1 MTQHLIS
8 GPDLGIGSWFFNAGN
23 NEHLIFAAKPA
34 NNRKEITG
42 RFQIC
47 VQK

>member
-8 GPDLGIGSWFFNAGN
+8 GYDLVFLSFSN

-34 NNRKEITG
+34 NNRREITG
-42 RFQIC
+42 RFQIH

>member
-8 GPDLGIGSWFFNAGN
+8 GFDLGIGCWFFSFSN

-42 RFQIC
+42 RFQIH